1 MTPAQQILLA
11 GLGLLRL
18 LTRSG
23 IVVEDAERLEFTRRI
38 EAWAA
43 KAQVWSDD

>member
-18 LTRSG
+18 LTRAD
-23 IVVEDAERLEFTRRI
+23 IVVEDAELREFNRRI

-43 KAQVWSDD
+43 QAQARMT